1 MEALLESLNVMDHV
15 MAFTLGLPRIL
26 MVMIVLPFM
35 ASGILTGSLKFA
47 VGFSIYLLLHPV
59 ILDTLPLQGQG
70 TLLFMQM
77 FAILLKE
84 TILGLLIGLLVGILF
99 WAIQSAGFFIDNQ
112 RGLSQAASADPLSGE
127 QTSPLGS
134 FFFQGI
140 VYIFFSG
147 GAFLVFLQF
156 LYTSYLVYPVTELL
170 PISSFA
176 RPDLSMLIA
185 EQVVYLME
193 LMLLFSA
200 PIVVAC
206 LLTDISLGLVNRFA
220 SQLNVYILAMPIKS
234 GITSFLIIFYFGL
247 LVTSF
252 MPIINQGFA
261 HVLHKLGLVL

>member
-26 MVMIVLPFM
+26 LVMIVLPFM

-47 VGFSIYLLLHPV
+47 VGFSIYLLLHPL
-59 ILDTLPLQGQG
+59 ILDALSFEEHG
-70 TLLFMQM
+70 TLLFLHI
-77 FAILLKE
+77 FVILLKE
-84 TILGLLIGLLVGILF
+84 SILGVLIGLLVGILF

-112 RGLSQAASADPLSGE
+112 RGLTQAMGADPLSGE

-170 PISSFA
+170 PMSAFA
-176 RPDLSMLIA
+176 RSDLSLLIA

-247 LVTSF
+247 MATSF
-252 MPIINQGFA
+252 MPIINQGFT

>member
-26 MVMIVLPFM
+26 MIMIVLPFM
-35 ASGILTGSLKFA
+35 ASSILTGTLKFA

-59 ILDTLPLQGQG
+59 ILAALPLEGQG
-70 TLLFMQM
+70 TLFFLHVL
-77 FAILLKE
+77 AIIVKE
-84 TILGLLIGLLVGILF
+84 CILGLLIGLLVGILF

-112 RGLSQAASADPLSGE
+112 RGLTQAMGADPLSGE

-156 LYTSYLVYPVTELL
+156 LYTSYLVYPVAELL
-170 PISSFA
+170 PLSSFA
-176 RPDLSMLIA
+176 RADLSLLIA
-185 EQVVYLME
+185 EQVVYLMA

-252 MPIINQGFA
+252 MPIINHGFTQL
-261 HVLHKLGLVL
+261 LHKLGLVL

>member
-1 MEALLESLNVMDHV
+1 MEALIESLNVMDHV
-15 MAFTLGLPRIL
+15 LAFTLGLPRIL
-26 MVMIVLPFM
+26 LVMIVLPFM

-47 VGFSIYLLLHPV
+47 VGFSIYLLLHPL
-59 ILDTLPLQGQG
+59 ILDALPFEEQG
-70 TLLFMQM
+70 TLLFLHI

-84 TILGLLIGLLVGILF
+84 SILGLLIGLLVGILF

-112 RGLSQAASADPLSGE
+112 RGLTQAMGADPLSGE

-156 LYTSYLVYPVTELL
+156 LYTSYVLYPVTEMLPLSAFTRTDL
-170 PISSFA
+170 PILFA
-176 RPDLSMLIA
+176 G
-185 EQVVYLME
+185 QVVYLME
-193 LMLLFSA
+193 IMLLFSA

-252 MPIINQGFA
+252 MPIIHNGFA
-261 HVLHKLGLVL
+261 QILQRLDSVL